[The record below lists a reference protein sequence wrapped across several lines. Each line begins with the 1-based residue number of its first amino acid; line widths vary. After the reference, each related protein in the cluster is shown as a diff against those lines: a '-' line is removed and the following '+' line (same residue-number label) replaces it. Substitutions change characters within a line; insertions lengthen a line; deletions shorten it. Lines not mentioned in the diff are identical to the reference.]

1 MSCKIMGD
9 NYMRNQ
15 DKVFNLKV
23 FAKNAIQLGITA
35 VFVTP
40 GLSAA
45 ESAGFGIEEVVVTA
59 RKRVENLQDTP
70 VAITAMSSETLD
82 RRMIGGTEQLDQVS
96 PNLQFAT
103 YGPITGNSSASQVF
117 IRGIGQTDATS
128 SVDPGVGLYI
138 DDVYI
143 GQSVGGAMDFRDI
156 ANVQILRGPQGTLF
170 GRNTIGGA
178 VLLTTAQPGDDFGG
192 KVKLGLGEDELIE
205 FSGAVDIPLTDTL
218 KSRFTYGT
226 RKREGYVFREDGTD
240 LGDDDTYTLTGKLL
254 WEASDDFN
262 LTIKLDYSEEDE
274 NGVPLVFAAINEN
287 AAFPAAL
294 SVAAGCPGATF
305 PPPSVPT
312 GMVDSRCANDATW
325 QRGEFKNAGT
335 AELESTLESWGF
347 AAIANWELSENWSLK
362 SITSYREL
370 DWGGKRDADN
380 TGFLILH
387 TIMESEGEQLSQ
399 ELQLNYSSEGLNGV
413 LGLFYYEDEYDE
425 TLFVDYT
432 PPPFAATPYFVDVTN
447 NARLDNENWAVFG
460 QFTYDFNDQLSLT
473 LGARYTDETKAVKLN
488 AFQEV
493 GAISFSERFVTQ
505 DERILDFT
513 DASISASIQYRWTE
527 AFMTYLS
534 YSEGFKSGGWN
545 PLYNAVQ
552 PNLEPTAFNEET
564 AETLEF
570 GFKADISDS
579 LRVNG
584 AIFSTDYTDLQ
595 FTFRVGIVPLLFNA
609 GEASIDGAELE
620 FTYAPNE
627 NLIIEGSLGYLDASV
642 DSVSNITSS
651 AGAVTAVVTAG
662 NSLPYTPDVTANLGV
677 GYAFHLEGMRL
688 TPRLDYSYTDEQFFD
703 AGNTAEIAQSDAE
716 GLLNFS
722 LTLESANQTWRAVAG
737 VTNLTDET
745 YPVAGN
751 SSLTT
756 ATGYAEIAYLR
767 PRTWFLNLQY
777 EF

>member
-1 MSCKIMGD
+1 MS
-9 NYMRNQ
+9 NNNQ
-15 DKVFNLKV
+15 RFKQSAMVL
-23 FAKNAIQLGITA
+23 AIGQVCLS
-35 VFVTP
+35 
-40 GLSAA
+40 GLIVSGGAYA
-45 ESAGFGIEEVVVTA
+45 ETKGFSIEEVVVTA
-59 RKRVENLQDTP
+59 RKRAENLQDTP
-70 VAITAMSSETLD
+70 VAITAMTTEALE
-82 RRMIGGTEQLDQVS
+82 RRMIVGTDQLDQVS

-103 YGPITGNSSASQVF
+103 YGPLTGNSAASQVF

-138 DDVYI
+138 DEVYI

-178 VLLTTAQPGDDFGG
+178 VLLTTNQPGDELGG
-192 KVKLGLGEDELIE
+192 SVKLGLGEDDLLE
-205 FSGAVDIPLTDTL
+205 FSGAIDLPISDTL

-226 RKREGYVFREDGTD
+226 RKRDGYVFRDDGTD
-240 LGDDDTYTLTGKLL
+240 LGDEDTYTVTGKLL
-254 WEASDDFN
+254 WEVSDNVD
-262 LTIKLDYSEEDE
+262 LTLKLDYSEEDE
-274 NGVPLVFAAINEN
+274 NGVPLVFAGMNEN

-294 SVAAGCPGATF
+294 SAAAGCPGATF

-312 GMVDSRCANDATW
+312 GIVDTRCANDVTW
-325 QRGEFKNAGT
+325 DRGPFENAGT
-335 AELESTLESWGF
+335 VELGSTVENWG
-347 AAIANWELSENWSLK
+347 AALIANWEINDHWSLK

-370 DWGGKRDADN
+370 DWTGKRDADN
-380 TGFLILH
+380 TGFVILH
-387 TIMESEGEQLSQ
+387 TDMVSEGEQLSQ
-399 ELQLNYSSEGLNGV
+399 ELQLNYSADKLNGV
-413 LGLFYYEDEYDE
+413 VGLFYYEDEYDE

-432 PPPFAATPYFVDVTN
+432 PPPFAGAPFFVDVTN
-447 NARLDNENWAVFG
+447 NARIDNENWAIFG
-460 QFTYDFNDQLSLT
+460 QFTYDISEQLSLS

-493 GAISFSERFVTQ
+493 GAIGFFQRFVTQ
-505 DERILDFT
+505 EERELDFT
-513 DASISASIQYRWTE
+513 DASVSATVQYRWSD
-527 AFMTYLS
+527 AFMTYFS

-552 PNLEPTAFNEET
+552 LNLEPTAFNEES
-564 AETLEF
+564 AETLEL

-579 LRVNG
+579 LRING

-620 FTYAPNE
+620 FTYTPND

-642 DSVSNITSS
+642 DSVSNITSD
-651 AGAVTAVVTAG
+651 AGAVTAVVKAG
-662 NSLPYTPDVTANLGV
+662 NSLPYTPDLTANIGI
-677 GYAFHLEGMRL
+677 GYAFNLSQMRI

-703 AGNTAEIAQSDAE
+703 AGNTREIAQSDAE

-722 LTLESANQTWRAVAG
+722 VTMEGVSDQWKLILG

-767 PRTWFLNLQY
+767 PQTWFANLQY
-777 EF
+777 KF

>member
-1 MSCKIMGD
+1 MS
-9 NYMRNQ
+9 NNNQ
-15 DKVFNLKV
+15 RFKQSAMAL
-23 FAKNAIQLGITA
+23 AIGSVCLS
-35 VFVTP
+35 
-40 GLSAA
+40 GLIVPEAA
-45 ESAGFGIEEVVVTA
+45 HAETKGFSIEEVVVTA
-59 RKRVENLQDTP
+59 RKRAENLQDTP
-70 VAITAMSSETLD
+70 VAITAMTTEALE
-82 RRMIGGTEQLDQVS
+82 RRMIVGTDQLDQVS

-103 YGPITGNSSASQVF
+103 YGPITGNSAASQVF

-138 DDVYI
+138 DEVYI

-178 VLLTTAQPGDDFGG
+178 VLLTTNQPGDELAGS
-192 KVKLGLGEDELIE
+192 VKLGLGEDDLLE
-205 FSGAVDIPLTDTL
+205 FSGAIDLPISDTL

-226 RKREGYVFREDGTD
+226 RKRDGYVFRDDGTD
-240 LGDDDTYTLTGKLL
+240 LGDEDTYTVTGKLL
-254 WEASDDFN
+254 WEASDSVD
-262 LTIKLDYSEEDE
+262 LTLKLDYSEEDE
-274 NGVPLVFAAINEN
+274 NGVPLVFAGLNEN

-294 SVAAGCPGATF
+294 STAAGCPGATF

-312 GMVDSRCANDATW
+312 GIVDTRCANDVTW
-325 QRGEFKNAGT
+325 DRGPFENAGT
-335 AELESTLESWGF
+335 EALGSTVENWG
-347 AAIANWELSENWSLK
+347 AALIANWEINDQWSLK

-370 DWGGKRDADN
+370 DWTGKRDADN

-387 TIMESEGEQLSQ
+387 TNMVSAGEQLSQ
-399 ELQLNYSSEGLNGV
+399 ELQLNYSADRLNGV
-413 LGLFYYEDEYDE
+413 VGLFYYEDEYDE

-432 PPPFAATPYFVDVTN
+432 PPPFAGAPFFVDVTN
-447 NARLDNENWAVFG
+447 NARIDNENWAIFG
-460 QFTYDFNDQLSLT
+460 QFTYDISDQLSLS
-473 LGARYTDETKAVKLN
+473 LGARYTDETKAVKLD

-493 GAISFSERFVTQ
+493 GAIGFFQRFVTEE
-505 DERILDFT
+505 ERELDFT
-513 DASISASIQYRWTE
+513 DASVSATVQYRWSD
-527 AFMTYLS
+527 AFMTYFS

-552 PNLEPTAFNEET
+552 LNLEPTAFNEES
-564 AETLEF
+564 AETIEL

-579 LRVNG
+579 LRING

-620 FTYAPNE
+620 FTYTPND

-642 DSVSNITSS
+642 DSVSNITSE
-651 AGAVTAVVTAG
+651 AGAVTAVVKAG
-662 NSLPYTPDVTANLGV
+662 NSLPYTPDLTANIGI
-677 GYAFHLEGMRL
+677 GYAFDLSQMRI
-688 TPRLDYSYTDEQFFD
+688 TPRLDYSYTDDQFFD
-703 AGNTAEIAQSDAE
+703 AGNTREIAQSDAE
-716 GLLNFS
+716 GQLNFS
-722 LTLESANQTWRAVAG
+722 VTMEGVSDEWKLILG

-767 PRTWFLNLQY
+767 PQTWFANLQY
-777 EF
+777 KF

>member
-1 MSCKIMGD
+1 MSYQVQTFK
-9 NYMRNQ
+9 R
-15 DKVFNLKV
+15 
-23 FAKNAIQLGITA
+23 NAIVTA
-35 VFVTP
+35 LSHVFVSALMVTP
-40 GLSAA
+40 SISSA
-45 ESAGFGIEEVVVTA
+45 EGKGFSIEEVVVTA
-59 RKRVENLQDTP
+59 RKRAENLQDTP
-70 VAITAMSSETLD
+70 VAITAITSDALE
-82 RRMIGGTEQLDQVS
+82 RRMIVGTEQLDQVS

-138 DDVYI
+138 DEVYI

-178 VLLTTAQPGDDFGG
+178 VLLTTTQPGDELGG
-192 KVKLGLGEDELIE
+192 SIKIGLGEDDLME
-205 FSGAVDIPLTDTL
+205 FSGAVDLPISDTL

-226 RKREGYVFREDGTD
+226 RKRDGYVLRDDGTD
-240 LGDDDTYTLTGKLL
+240 LGDEDTFTLTGKLL
-254 WEASDDFN
+254 WEATDNFDIT
-262 LTIKLDYSEEDE
+262 LKLDYSEEDE
-274 NGVPLVFAAINEN
+274 NGVPLVFAGMNEN

-294 SVAAGCPGATF
+294 SAAAGCPGATF

-312 GMVDSRCANDATW
+312 GIVDTRCANDVTW
-325 QRGEFKNAGT
+325 DRGPFRNSGT
-335 AELESTLESWGF
+335 VELGSTVENWG
-347 AAIANWELSENWSLK
+347 AAVVANWEVTDSWSIK
-362 SITSYREL
+362 SITSYREM
-370 DWGGKRDADN
+370 DWTGKRDADN
-380 TGFLILH
+380 TGFVILH
-387 TIMESEGEQLSQ
+387 TNMESEGEQLSQ
-399 ELQLNYSSEGLNGV
+399 ELQLNYSAEKLNGV

-432 PPPFAATPYFVDVTN
+432 PPPFAGAPFFVDVTN
-447 NARLDNENWAVFG
+447 NARIDNENWAAFG
-460 QFTYDFNDQLSLT
+460 QFSYDFSDQLSLT
-473 LGARYTDETKAVKLN
+473 LGARYTDETKAVRLN

-493 GAISFSERFVTQ
+493 GAIGFFERFVTEE
-505 DERILDFT
+505 ERELDFT
-513 DASISASIQYRWTE
+513 DASISATIQYRWTE
-527 AFMTYLS
+527 SFMTYFS

-552 PNLEPTAFNEET
+552 LNLEPTSFNEET

-620 FTYAPNE
+620 FTFTPND

-642 DSVSNITSS
+642 DSVSNITSD
-651 AGAVTAVVTAG
+651 AGAVTAVVKAG
-662 NSLPYTPDVTANLGV
+662 NSLPYTPDLTANLGI
-677 GYAFHLEGMRL
+677 GYAFNFAEMSV

-703 AGNTAEIAQSDAE
+703 AGNTQEIAQSDGE

-722 LTLESANQTWRAVAG
+722 LALEGSSQVWKLVAG
-737 VTNLTDET
+737 VTNLTDEI

-767 PRTWFLNLQY
+767 PRTWFVNFQY